1 MCTGKVPFKDETR
14 VRTIKLI
21 EKGVHEGIPSDRY
34 SKELRDLVNSM
45 LNVKGDLRPNIDEIL
60 QLSFLKDKSQRIDA
74 ILKTLGKDA
83 DYCVQQQLEAEI

>member
-1 MCTGKVPFKDETR
+1 MCTGKVPFKDETIM
-14 VRTIKLI
+14 RTIILI
-21 EKGVHEGIPSDRY
+21 EKGVQEEIPSDRY

-45 LNVKGDLRPNIDEIL
+45 LTVKGDLTPNIDEIL